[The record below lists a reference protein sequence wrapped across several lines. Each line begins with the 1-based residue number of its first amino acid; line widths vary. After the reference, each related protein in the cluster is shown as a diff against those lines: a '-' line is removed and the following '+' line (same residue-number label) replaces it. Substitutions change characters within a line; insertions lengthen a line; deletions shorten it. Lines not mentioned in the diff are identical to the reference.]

1 MNNKK
6 FIEERLATYIGVKH
20 CKLLSSGTTALKLG
34 INSLNLN
41 SGDEIILP
49 DYGFPTVSEILKES
63 NINCKYVDIKLDT
76 FCIDP
81 NKVEEAINNT
91 TKGIC
96 FINTQGY
103 SGEDI
108 IKIKEIADKHNI
120 LFFEDSAHC
129 LGQFFNNKM
138 GGTNGKFGILSFSWP
153 KLIRANAG
161 CLFTNDDNINRYVEL
176 ELKKEKIIKNYN
188 YNYNINEN
196 ELNNIYEQFINID
209 EQIEYRVYVYNKY
222 KKKLNIPMLY
232 NADRFIAYSMLP
244 YITNKPIEII
254 NSICEYFNRTN
265 KYYYRYKNVSSN
277 IGLINSRYL
286 EDHYIELPSDYTLNL
301 NDNIIDDICN
311 IILDIEN
318 K

>member
-1 MNNKK
+1 MTINK
-6 FIEERLATYIGVKH
+6 EYLEQLLANYIGVKY
-20 CKLLSSGTTALKLG
+20 CKMLSSGTVALTLGIKSLKL
-34 INSLNLN
+34 NKN
-41 SGDEIILP
+41 DELILP
-49 DYGFPTVSEILKES
+49 DYGFHVVSDILKEN

-76 FCIDP
+76 FCMDP
-81 NKVEEAINNT
+81 NKVEEAINDN

-108 IKIKEIADKHNI
+108 IKIKKIADKHSI

-161 CLFTNDDNINRYVEL
+161 CLFTNDDNINKYVEF
-176 ELKKEKIIKNYN
+176 ELRKENITKKYN
-188 YNYNINEN
+188 YSINKD
-196 ELNNIYEQFINID
+196 ELNSIYTQFINID
-209 EQIEYRVYVYNKY
+209 EQIDYRVYVYNKY
-222 KKKLNIPMLY
+222 KKKLNLPLLY

-254 NSICEYFNRTN
+254 NSICKYFNNNN
-265 KYYYRYKNVSSN
+265 KYYYRYKNVVSN
-277 IGLINSRYL
+277 ISLINSKYL

-318 K
+318 E